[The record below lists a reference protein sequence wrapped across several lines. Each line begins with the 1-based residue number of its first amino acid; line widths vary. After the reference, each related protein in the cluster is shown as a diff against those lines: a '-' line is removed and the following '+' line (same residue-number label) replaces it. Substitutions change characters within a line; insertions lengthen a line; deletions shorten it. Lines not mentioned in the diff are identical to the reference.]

1 MTDVEEPLLFDGLIK
16 GFPKINIDL
25 EEKDINNFVTID
37 NETTEE
43 YSENILEEVEAANM
57 PETSKDHLETDKEYF
72 SEQEEELEFEGFKPI
87 MNK

>member
-16 GFPKINIDL
+16 GFPKISIDL

-43 YSENILEEVEAANM
+43 YSENILEEVEAANT